1 MQKDPYLATKDIEV
15 RKRLVIEDLQNK
27 LTTDNLSCNLYTSL
41 GGNCNRVRQCFGTWP
56 NALAASFSEERILA
70 WNKLKRKITSEATKR
85 YFDYSE
91 EKLMALFVKAYKVIK
106 SKYGYFDFKLYLS
119 YKPEWAPSHSTFQR
133 KYGSVKAFYK
143 KVKNLYPEEI
153 GFDLIH
159 PYDEN
164 DYRDSLMKI
173 YNKYGAVSH
182 HLILEERRRNK
193 RGCIGCD
200 AILKRY
206 GSLKNACEHF
216 GIPYTDKIHKSKLS
230 IAVETEA
237 NRLLNLK
244 GVTEKTWPW
253 LKYKAH
259 LYVDLYYEELNAA
272 IEIHGDQHYKRVEW
286 FQRTDEDF
294 QIGLKRDII
303 KKELLE
309 QHGIDIFYVNKNTL
323 KQLPNILSPLITKQN
338 LMLRAAI

>member
-1 MQKDPYLATKDIEV
+1 MNTDPYLATKDIEE
-15 RKRLVIEDLQNK
+15 RKRLVMQDIRQR
-27 LTTDNLSCNLYTSL
+27 LTTDNLSQNLYISL
-41 GGNCNRVRQCFGTWP
+41 GGNQNRVYFCFGSWP
-56 NALAASFSEERILA
+56 NALKATFPEEKLSV

-91 EKLMALFVKAYKVIK
+91 EKLMALFIKAYKIIK
-106 SKYGYFDFKLYLS
+106 SKYGYFDFKLYQN
-119 YKPEWAPSHSTFQR
+119 YKPKWAPSHSTFQR

-143 KVKNLYPEEI
+143 KVKNLYPKEI
-153 GFDLIH
+153 GFDLIY
-159 PYDEN
+159 PYDED

-173 YNKYGAVSH
+173 YRKYGTVSQ
-182 HLILEERRRNK
+182 HLIFEERRRNK
-193 RGCIGCD
+193 RSCIGHS
-200 AILKRY
+200 AILKKY

-216 GIPYTDKIHKSKLS
+216 GIPYTDKIHRSKLS

-237 NRLLNLK
+237 NQLLNLK

-272 IEIHGDQHYKRVEW
+272 IEIHGDQHYKRIEW

-309 QHGIDIFYVNKNTL
+309 QHGIDVFYVNKNTL
-323 KQLPNILSPLITKQN
+323 KKLPNILSPLITKRN
-338 LMLRAAI
+338 LMSCAAI